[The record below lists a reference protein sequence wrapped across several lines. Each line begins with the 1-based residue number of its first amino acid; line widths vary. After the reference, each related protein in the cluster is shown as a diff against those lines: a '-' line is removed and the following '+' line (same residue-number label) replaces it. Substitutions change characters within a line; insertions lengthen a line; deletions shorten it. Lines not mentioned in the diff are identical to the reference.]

1 MIAVLYM
8 GGSGGDL
15 VASLLNSNSPE
26 WQLPTVSPKGRVVRS
41 YQGWKEQGFDLNDAV
56 QQLDRLDQ
64 YTLPACPM
72 LMHRHFKP
80 QDLDRIA
87 ELSTLDIQVDDNDLD
102 LVARVCIDKHNDH
115 AWHPNGD
122 QGWLE
127 NHNIF
132 GVFYRTDNSR
142 YLEMAR
148 DFWKSWY
155 WHSRM
160 NIDYI
165 KPKFTVNFRD
175 LFRTD
180 FVNMLAHYYDVNFDL
195 AQELHSQWR
204 YLNDYYTR

>member
-15 VASLLNSNSPE
+15 VASLLNSNASSWKMPEISPR
-26 WQLPTVSPKGRVVRS
+26 GRIVRS
-41 YQGWKEQGFDLNDAV
+41 YQGWQEQGFDLNDAT
-56 QQLDRLDQ
+56 QQLERLDR

-72 LMHRHFKP
+72 LMHRHFKT
-80 QDLDRIA
+80 QDLDTIA
-87 ELSTLDIQVDDNDLD
+87 GFTTVDISVNSCDLD
-102 LVARVCIDKHNDH
+102 LVADICIDKHNDS

-132 GVFYRTDNSR
+132 GAFYRTDR
-142 YLEMAR
+142 DQYQVLAR

-160 NIDYI
+160 NIDYV
-165 KPKFTVNFRD
+165 KPKITIPFRD

-180 FVNMLAHYYDVNFDL
+180 FVNTLARDFDVDRDL
-195 AQELHSQWR
+195 ATELHSQWKI
-204 YLNDYYTR
+204 LNDHYIR